1 MTQQERWTAEHIPD
15 QTGRVFVVTGASSGL
30 GLATARALARRG
42 GHVILAV
49 RDEAKGRRAAAGLT
63 AAQPDARLEVRR
75 IDLADLDSVRAFAE
89 KLHADHARLD
99 VLVNNAGVMAPPRTL
114 SPQGHEVQFAAN
126 HLGHFALTGLLL
138 GLLTAGTD
146 PRVVT
151 VSSPNHRKAQLYFD
165 DLTGERRYSPMGY
178 YNQSKLANAVFGHE
192 LHRRLTEAGSPVR
205 SLLAHPG
212 YTATGLQTGGPVA
225 LVSLLFGRVLK
236 PLAQSPAQGRCR
248 SCTRRRN
255 RAWRAASSS
264 GRTAGASCAG
274 RRPGWSCRPGRP
286 TPRRGGGCGR
296 CRRRRRAYGS
306 QSPGPAE
313 PRRSHRS
320 AAPRDLDRV
329 PCLQQR
335 SPGELRVHERSA
347 ATQRRRL
354 AGLPAP
360 RG

>member
-1 MTQQERWTAEHIPD
+1 MTQRERWTTEHIPD
-15 QTGRVFVVTGASSGL
+15 QTGRVVLVTGANSGL
-30 GLATARALARRG
+30 GLATTRALARRG

-49 RDEAKGRRAAAGLT
+49 RDEAKGRRAAAELT
-63 AAQPDARLEVRR
+63 AAQPDARLEVRQ
-75 IDLADLDSVRAFAE
+75 IDLADLDSVRVFAE

-138 GLLTAGTD
+138 DLLAAGTG

-151 VSSPNHRKAQLYFD
+151 VSSPNHRKAHLYFD

-212 YTATGLQTGGPVA
+212 YTATRLQTGGPVP

-236 PLAQSPAQGRCR
+236 PLAQSPGRG
-248 SCTRRRN
+248 
-255 RAWRAASSS
+255 ALPQLYAATEPGLS
-264 GRTAGASCAG
+264 GGEFIGPDG
-274 RRPGWSCRPGRP
+274 R
-286 TPRRGGGCGR
+286 
-296 CRRRRRAYGS
+296 
-306 QSPGPAE
+306 
-313 PRRSHRS
+313 
-320 AAPRDLDRV
+320 
-329 PCLQQR
+329 
-335 SPGELRVHERSA
+335 GELRGAPTRVELSAGAADA
-347 ATQRRRL
+347 ATGRRL
-354 AGLPAP
+354 WEVSEEATGVRFAFPAS
-360 RG
+360 G